1 MNVQQIMEDV
11 MLKQVAQIF
20 QEVLVAL
27 ANQVIKEMDSI
38 V

>member
-11 MLKQVAQIF
+11 MLKLFAQIL
-20 QEVLVAL
+20 QEVFLVL
-27 ANQVIKEMDSI
+27 ANQVIMEMGSI